1 MQPQPVIVWFRNDLR
16 LEGNLALSAAL
27 SSQKPVI
34 PVFIWNDKSSDCTFN
49 GPHSERWLGVSLRH
63 LSDSL
68 NHLGS
73 RLIIRTG
80 CAPKELR
87 DLASETHA
95 DHVYF
100 NERYEPSEIQ
110 TQSLVEEALRPQNIV
125 LKAFN
130 SNYLFDP
137 RTIYKANNHP
147 YKKFGAFWKHCLT
160 LKEPNPLPLPLR
172 SEQFSSPMLWPNTVQ
187 LTEMNEGSSFREV
200 SCIKPMWTPG
210 EASSNRKLK
219 EFLLTSYEYYS
230 ENRERSDITGT
241 SMLSPHLS
249 FGEIGPT
256 QILQELDQQKLKAT
270 ASVTLHEDK
279 FITELGWREF
289 ANYIITHF
297 PASNSE
303 PSNTA
308 LDHFIWDDN
317 KYHLTAWQSGETGYP
332 IIDAAMRQLKSTGW
346 MNNRLRMVVASFLIK
361 NLLIPWQK
369 GAEWFSYLLVDA
381 NEASNNL
388 GWKWIAGC
396 GTDSSPYFRIFNPL
410 TQSQKTDHDGSFIH
424 QWIPELSQ
432 LAEPWIHHPWLAPID
447 VLQRAQ
453 ISLDVDYPRP
463 IVDYKTSRIRS
474 LAAYKQAKLLYDL
487 ERKHN

>member
-1 MQPQPVIVWFRNDLR
+1 
-16 LEGNLALSAAL
+16 
-27 SSQKPVI
+27 
-34 PVFIWNDKSSDCTFN
+34 
-49 GPHSERWLGVSLRH
+49 
-63 LSDSL
+63 
-68 NHLGS
+68 
-73 RLIIRTG
+73 
-80 CAPKELR
+80 
-87 DLASETHA
+87 
-95 DHVYF
+95 
-100 NERYEPSEIQ
+100 
-110 TQSLVEEALRPQNIV
+110 
-125 LKAFN
+125 
-130 SNYLFDP
+130 
-137 RTIYKANNHP
+137 
-147 YKKFGAFWKHCLT
+147 
-160 LKEPNPLPLPLR
+160 
-172 SEQFSSPMLWPNTVQ
+172 
-187 LTEMNEGSSFREV
+187 
-200 SCIKPMWTPG
+200 
-210 EASSNRKLK
+210 
-219 EFLLTSYEYYS
+219 
-230 ENRERSDITGT
+230 
-241 SMLSPHLS
+241 MLSPHLS

-303 PSNTA
+303 PSNTV